1 MNGKWLI
8 KIEDRIGFSYY
19 DVIDHLEIVNLGDT
33 YNVITDQGDIFLEKE
48 KCTIWGCEEMP
59 MELEY
64 VSDNIIMRL
73 TL

>member
-1 MNGKWLI
+1 MKGKWFI
-8 KIEDRIGFSYY
+8 SIEDNIGFNYY
-19 DVIDHLEIVNLGDT
+19 DVTDYLEIVNHGDY
-33 YNVITDQGDIFLEKE
+33 YNVLTHQGDIFLEKE

>member
-8 KIEDRIGFSYY
+8 KIEDKIGFSYY
-19 DVIDHLEIVNLGDT
+19 DVIDHLEIVSLGDT

-48 KCTIWGCEEMP
+48 KCTIRGCKEMP
-59 MELEY
+59 LELEY